1 MLFCSINWPAKVVII
16 ADITKCA
23 RCASGLEF
31 SAYSL
36 KKRPRSHCQ
45 ERGRQF
51 LIPNF
56 SFLIPNYQLPLS
68 RWSIRAVTSPMF
80 TLPS

>member
-23 RCASGLEF
+23 R
-31 SAYSL
+31 Y
-36 KKRPRSHCQ
+36 
-45 ERGRQF
+45 QF

-56 SFLIPNYQLPLS
+56 SFQIPNYQFPLS
-68 RWSIRAVTSPMF
+68 RWSIRAVTSLMF

>member
-23 RCASGLEF
+23 RCASGLKFKEA
-31 SAYSL
+31 SAFPLSGA
-36 KKRPRSHCQ
+36 RTP
-45 ERGRQF
+45 
-51 LIPNF
+51 IPNF
-56 SFLIPNYQLPLS
+56 SFQIPNYQLPLS